1 MNTAEKIASQDI
13 MDTKNSWVDICD
25 ISDLAENIGQCALV
39 NGKQVAVFCVSGT
52 QDVYA
57 IDNFDPFSNAN
68 VISRGILGDL
78 EGKLVV
84 ASPIYKQ
91 HFELAT
97 GQCLEDES
105 VKLDTY
111 KVRVNDGRVQIES

>member
-1 MNTAEKIASQDI
+1 